1 MSRHRACDD
10 FHRSSERWTAG
21 GSRPRAPAAPGRWLG
36 GPALTRRQVL
46 GAGLGAGLALYGAKA
61 MPVERVFEAAA
72 AEAAAAPDAPVL
84 VSVFLPGGVDLLDT
98 LVPLHDYGRYADLH
112 PKLKI
117 AGLPLGGAAFGVHPS
132 LAQGLGGGVK
142 GLFERGKVGF
152 LPGIDYANPDLSHF
166 HSRHFWETG
175 LITADAAPGWL
186 GRWLDRAGGRDNPL
200 QGLSMGWGLSPVM
213 RSARAPAAAVSSPG
227 DAGFWIRDV
236 WGEPYDEAMT
246 AYGRLGRARGGSDAL
261 RASRTAARLAKGV
274 ADRLE
279 PYRERDGVDPLASTI
294 AYPEESDFGERLRYL
309 AAMIQQPLGIRVAD
323 VEMRGD
329 FDTHDNQV
337 ELGPLLA
344 EVSQCLAAFQA
355 DLEVRGVSQRVLT
368 FVWSEFGRR
377 PEENDT
383 GTDHGAGGLAWVQG
397 DRALPGVHSEYPSL
411 SQLDD
416 DDNLRVTIDF
426 RRVYSSLL
434 EQWLGTDASAV
445 IPRSGGFGRVQLTR

>member
-10 FHRSSERWTAG
+10 FHRSSEQVR
-21 GSRPRAPAAPGRWLG
+21 RHYLG
-36 GPALTRRQVL
+36 GPALTRRQVI
-46 GAGLGAGLALYGAKA
+46 GAGLGAGLALYGAHA
-61 MPVERVFEAAA
+61 MPAERVFEAAA

-132 LAQGLGGGVK
+132 LAEGLGGGVK

-175 LITADAAPGWL
+175 LITANAAPGWL

-236 WGEPYDEAMT
+236 WGEPYDEAMA

-355 DLEVRGVSQRVLT
+355 DLELRGVSQRVLT

-445 IPRSGGFGRVQLTR
+445 IPRSEGFGRVQLTR